1 MTAKETLSRLIEK
14 MACEQTPFHSLRL
27 RTLLL
32 MTQKNRI
39 DASGYTYAHEHLH
52 LDLSSF
58 KNNIDC
64 RLDQYDLIC
73 EEMKTL
79 VSLGVHNIVEMTN
92 RYMGRNP
99 QFMLDL
105 MRDSGIN
112 VIVSTGYYQSAFF
125 PEHVAHTTA
134 RQLADEMIAEIEQGI
149 DGTTLK
155 AGVIGEI
162 GSSKGVITPDEEK
175 VFYAAAIA
183 HLETGRPV
191 STHTTL
197 STMGLEQLALLKKHG
212 VDAER
217 VVIGHCDL
225 KDNLDNILRI
235 IEQGAYIQFDTIGK
249 NDYYPDEKRIAMLQT
264 LARSGLLNRVMLSM
278 DITRRSHLKANGGNG
293 FAYLI
298 TTFVPMLNRAGL
310 TQTDIDL
317 MLRNNPMLFF
327 K

>member
-1 MTAKETLSRLIEK
+1 
-14 MACEQTPFHSLRL
+14 
-27 RTLLL
+27 
-32 MTQKNRI
+32 MTQQNRI

-79 VSLGVHNIVEMTN
+79 ISLGVHNIVEMTN

-162 GSSKGVITPDEEK
+162 GSSKGVITPEEEK
-175 VFYAAAIA
+175 VFHAAAIA

-212 VDAER
+212 VDAEH

-264 LARSGLLNRVMLSM
+264 LAQRGLLNRVMLSM
-278 DITRRSHLKANGGNG
+278 DITRRSHLKANGGHG

-298 TTFVPMLNRAGL
+298 TTFVPMLNQAGL

-317 MLRNNPMLFF
+317 MLRNNPTLFF